1 MSKDGRRNLGD
12 PARCPPFL
20 GGQRWG
26 GIHNLPCG
34 CGRKSE
40 RPIVAMKRSNV
51 RGAKGPHYSSR
62 FHPRRDV
69 PIERKLHYGR
79 ASRQVPS

>member
-1 MSKDGRRNLGD
+1 MSKDGCRNLGD
-12 PARCPPFL
+12 PTRCPGVL
-20 GGQRWG
+20 EGQRRE
-26 GIHNLPCG
+26 GIHNLTCG

-62 FHPRRDV
+62 FRPRRDV
-69 PIERKLHYGR
+69 PIERKFCYGR